1 RLLLFQYAQETQ
13 HEKILRGLA
22 VGIAFTM
29 YGRLE
34 EADPLVTSLCADKDP
49 ILRRSGMYTLAMAYC
64 GTGNN
69 QAIRKLLHVAT
80 TRLVDYVFLLIQL
93 VSDVNDDV
101 RRAAVTGLGFLLF
114 RSSYE
119 IMRFSS
125 EASPRVR
132 IIEGRWIEWAGFAGN

>member
-1 RLLLFQYAQETQ
+1 MIQYAQETQ

-34 EADPLVTSLCADKDP
+34 EANPLVTSLTADKDP

-69 QAIRKLLHVAT
+69 QAIRKLLHVA
-80 TRLVDYVFLLIQL
+80 
-93 VSDVNDDV
+93 VNTYSLKSI
-101 RRAAVTGLGFLLF
+101 AYFEKSQILF
-114 RSSYE
+114 FNY
-119 IMRFSS
+119 
-125 EASPRVR
+125 
-132 IIEGRWIEWAGFAGN
+132 

>member
-1 RLLLFQYAQETQ
+1 
-13 HEKILRGLA
+13 
-22 VGIAFTM
+22 M

-69 QAIRKLLHVAT
+69 QAIRKLLHVA
-80 TRLVDYVFLLIQL
+80 

-119 IMRFSS
+119 IMSFSL

-132 IIEGRWIEWAGFAGN
+132 IIEGPWIEWAGFAGN

>member
-1 RLLLFQYAQETQ
+1 MCSDLPEHVYAQETQ

-34 EADPLVTSLCADKDP
+34 EADPLVSSLCADKDP

-69 QAIRKLLHVAT
+69 QAIRKLLHVA
-80 TRLVDYVFLLIQL
+80 

-114 RSSYE
+114 SKSS
-119 IMRFSS
+119 FSS
-125 EASPRVR
+125 VVSRLIKKSANEESSKK
-132 IIEGRWIEWAGFAGN
+132 N